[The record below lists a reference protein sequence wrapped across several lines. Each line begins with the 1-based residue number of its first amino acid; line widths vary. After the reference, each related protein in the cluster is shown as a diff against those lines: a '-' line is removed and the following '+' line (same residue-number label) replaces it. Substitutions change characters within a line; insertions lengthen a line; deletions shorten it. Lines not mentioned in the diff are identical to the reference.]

1 MKYEKYEIDLGKFL
15 SAPGLALQA
24 FLKNTKI
31 KLDLLTHFA
40 MLLMVEKGI
49 IERICPSF
57 YQYEIG
63 NRKYMKDDHK
73 IKESSYLEYWNVNNL
88 YGWRMSQ
95 NLPVNNFE
103 WIEDISQ
110 FNEDFTKSYN
120 EESDEGYFL
129 KADDKNPEKLYELPN
144 DLPFLLERM
153 KIEKNSKTLL
163 LIYIIKVNMLFT
175 QEI

>member
-63 NRKYMKDDHK
+63 NNKYMKDDHK
-73 IKESSYLEYWNVNNL
+73 IKESSYLEYWNVKNL

-103 WIEDISQ
+103 
-110 FNEDFTKSYN
+110 
-120 EESDEGYFL
+120 
-129 KADDKNPEKLYELPN
+129 
-144 DLPFLLERM
+144 
-153 KIEKNSKTLL
+153 
-163 LIYIIKVNMLFT
+163 
-175 QEI
+175 